1 MSSRN
6 ATREDFDWVI
16 CCIKNGLV
24 NANNYSTYRV
34 KFKQVKDNC
43 ENWLNPSNVL
53 RQWLNYKNSV

>member
-16 CCIKNGLV
+16 SCIKNGLV

-43 ENWLNPSNVL
+43 ENWLNPSNGVIKAMVKL
-53 RQWLNYKNSV
+53 